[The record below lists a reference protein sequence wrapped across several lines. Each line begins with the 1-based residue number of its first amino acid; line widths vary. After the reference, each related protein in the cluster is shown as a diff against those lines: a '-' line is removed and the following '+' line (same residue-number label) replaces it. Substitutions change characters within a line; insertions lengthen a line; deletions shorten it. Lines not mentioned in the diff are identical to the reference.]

1 MSAPVVVYSD
11 FESAIDDKNKHKP
24 IMLSCLVVSR
34 IPTIDSQL
42 KIFHEPHENEED
54 LKAFIKYLIIL
65 HERVKKYLFDELPLE
80 SSYEIDR
87 NFLSTTAC
95 PFCHVKLEEGTK
107 VRHHAHVACEYTT
120 RKGDT
125 HFFEARQ
132 YICTCCTKGD
142 LKLSFNKKNYRLPV
156 YFHNGSH
163 YDFTFIMKLIA
174 TMTDEAFEVIPTTE
188 YKEMQIE
195 YNGIQFKDSLKLI
208 SSPFRS
214 IMAQTLGGNL
224 DLYVHTK
231 SQLCK
236 YCESLGKQW
245 EEKYIDLLT
254 RNEPMF
260 YSLIVEAQSQMV

>member
-132 YICTCCTKGD
+132 YICTCCTKCN
-142 LKLSFNKKNYRLPV
+142 LKLSFNKKNYR
-156 YFHNGSH
+156 
-163 YDFTFIMKLIA
+163 
-174 TMTDEAFEVIPTTE
+174 
-188 YKEMQIE
+188 
-195 YNGIQFKDSLKLI
+195 
-208 SSPFRS
+208 
-214 IMAQTLGGNL
+214 
-224 DLYVHTK
+224 
-231 SQLCK
+231 
-236 YCESLGKQW
+236 
-245 EEKYIDLLT
+245 
-254 RNEPMF
+254 
-260 YSLIVEAQSQMV
+260 